1 MTPPEIVAALVT
13 LAALSGYLSTR
24 FLRLPTAVGVTLG
37 GLLLSLVLLSSTP
50 LGFDGQRW
58 AESLLADVPLNRLLL
73 DGFLGVF
80 LFAGAL
86 HMDVRELLR
95 QKWPILALATLGTL
109 LSTLLIGTL
118 VYWMAGLVGVRL
130 PYRFALLF
138 GALISPTDPVAVLG
152 LLRKAG
158 VPKQLEVL
166 ITGESLFNDGIGVVL
181 FAILYGVAVGGSTV
195 SVPDVAATFLREA
208 GGGLAFG
215 AVLGLAAFA
224 ILRSVDDFAI
234 EIMITLATVL
244 GGYTLA
250 LRLRTSGPLALVIAG
265 IVIGN
270 LGRARAM
277 SERTWQHLTAF
288 WLVLN
293 ETLNAILFMMIG
305 LEVLALHLTARW
317 VAAGALAVII
327 GLVARWISVA
337 LPLRMIRGRR
347 RYGPHALGILT
358 WGGLRGGIAI
368 ALALSV
374 PDVPV
379 KSLLLVMTYVVVV
392 FSILVQGLTLGPLAR
407 RANPI
412 DPQSAARV
420 AVPGP

>member
-1 MTPPEIVAALVT
+1 MT

-24 FLRLPTAVGVTLG
+24 FARLPTAIGVTLG
-37 GLLLSLVLLSSTP
+37 GLLLSLALLASTP
-50 LGFDGQRW
+50 LGFDGRRW
-58 AESLLADVPLNRLLL
+58 AESLLNAVPLNRLLL
-73 DGFLGVF
+73 EGLLGVF

-95 QKWPILALATLGTL
+95 QKWPVLALATLGTL
-109 LSTLLIGTL
+109 LSTLFIGTL
-118 VYWMAGLVGVRL
+118 VYLMAGVIGARL
-130 PYRFALLF
+130 PFLFALLF

-181 FAILYGVAVGGSTV
+181 FAMLYAVAVGGAVTV
-195 SVPDVAATFLREA
+195 PEVAGTFLREA
-208 GGGLAFG
+208 VGGVAFG
-215 AVLGLAAFA
+215 ALLGLAAFA

-234 EIMITLATVL
+234 EIMITLAMVL

-250 LRLRTSGPLALVIAG
+250 LRLHTSGPLALVIAG
-265 IVIGN
+265 LVIGN
-270 LGRARAM
+270 PGRAHAM
-277 SERTWQHLTAF
+277 SERTWQYLTAF

-293 ETLNAILFMMIG
+293 ETLNAILFMLIG
-305 LEVLALHLTARW
+305 LEVLSLQLTARW
-317 VAAGALAVII
+317 VAAGALAVVI
-327 GLVARWISVA
+327 GLAARWISVA
-337 LPLRMIRGRR
+337 LPLRLIRGRW

-374 PDVPV
+374 PQAPV
-379 KSLLLVMTYVVVV
+379 KPLLLVMTYVVVV

-407 RANPI
+407 RAKS
-412 DPQSAARV
+412 DETGRAARV